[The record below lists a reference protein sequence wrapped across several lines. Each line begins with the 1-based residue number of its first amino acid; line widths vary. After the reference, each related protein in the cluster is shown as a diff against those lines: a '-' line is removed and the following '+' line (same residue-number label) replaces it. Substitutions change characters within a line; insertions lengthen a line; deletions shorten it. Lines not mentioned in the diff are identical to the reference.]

1 MEAETMNNIQIL
13 KYSTNIWLTSQTD
26 IKTSLHDIL
35 INNSTDY
42 SYNKS
47 CARLTVKKFKI
58 KI

>member
-1 MEAETMNNIQIL
+1 MNNIQIL